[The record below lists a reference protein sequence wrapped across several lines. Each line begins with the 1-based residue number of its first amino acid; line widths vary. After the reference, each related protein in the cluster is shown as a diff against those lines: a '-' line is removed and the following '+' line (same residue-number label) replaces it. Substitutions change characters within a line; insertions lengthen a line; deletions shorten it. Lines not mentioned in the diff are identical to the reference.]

1 MSEFEIWKPVLG
13 YEAAYEISSL
23 GRCRRAINRFGNAS
37 GRLLKP
43 SIGRGYPRYAL
54 SYGDQVR
61 HLSAHRLMW
70 EAFIGAIPDGMQ
82 INHKNGVKSDNR
94 LENLEVVT
102 PSENT
107 QHAHKVLGYVP
118 KKPPVMLG
126 ASNPRALITDDQVRE
141 IRRLYADGL
150 TQQELAERF
159 GPSQTAISA
168 IVRRKS
174 WTHIE

>member
-1 MSEFEIWKPVLG
+1 MCKVEVWKPVVG
-13 YEAAYEISSL
+13 YEGAYEVSSE
-23 GRCRRAINRFGNAS
+23 GRCRRAVNRFGNPS

-54 SYGDQVR
+54 SYDDQVR

-70 EAFIGAIPDGMQ
+70 EAFVGPIPEGMQ

-107 QHAHKVLGYVP
+107 QHAHNVLGYVP
-118 KKPPVMLG
+118 KKPPHVPG
-126 ASNPRALITDDQVRE
+126 TKNGRALVTEEQVRE
-141 IRRLYADGL
+141 IRSRYKTGE
-150 TQQELAERF
+150 TQDSLAAAF
-159 GPSQTAISA
+159 GVKQTTISQ
-168 IVRRKS
+168 IVLGKIWR
-174 WTHIE
+174 HVV